1 MINPNYIT
9 HLDNVVRIIMIW
21 YECWDSNSRPLE
33 PHSSAIPNFAT
44 PGCQLVYDTTVGSKK
59 QEGIYKK
66 VKKFLEENKCCQLTS
81 ALVYGKVYF
90 AFRRNVGI
98 QTWRGGRAVEGT
110 GLENRRSA
118 SFRGFES
125 HPLRHAQSK
134 KKSVSSNPF
143 DLQKYPRGRRGSP
156 AKGVGRETGARVQI
170 PPSAPQETALFVGN
184 RAVSSFIILLLP

>member
-1 MINPNYIT
+1 M
-9 HLDNVVRIIMIW
+9 
-21 YECWDSNSRPLE
+21 
-33 PHSSAIPNFAT
+33 
-44 PGCQLVYDTTVGSKK
+44 KK
-59 QEGIYKK
+59 I
-66 VKKFLEENKCCQLTS
+66 LEENKCCQLTS

-90 AFRRNVGI
+90 TFRRNVGI

-184 RAVSSFIILLLP
+184 RAVFFFYYVAFALEKFLFIVPVFSFTPKFTPNRIFYPTRRQGLVFFYTFGSLRIHNSFAF